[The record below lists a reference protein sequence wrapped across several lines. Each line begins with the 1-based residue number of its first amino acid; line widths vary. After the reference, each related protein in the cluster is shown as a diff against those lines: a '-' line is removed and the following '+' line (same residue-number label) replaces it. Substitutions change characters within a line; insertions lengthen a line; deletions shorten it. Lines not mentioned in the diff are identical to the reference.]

1 MVQRGSR
8 WSVGSPRE
16 IVTFSLT
23 QLWCQS
29 DFNVNCV
36 SVLPAEAVSLLV
48 I

>member
-8 WSVGSPRE
+8 RSVGSPCE

-23 QLWCQS
+23 QLWYQS

-36 SVLPAEAVSLLV
+36 SVLSAEAVPLLV